1 MIMNHKRII
10 RGSSHSLALPLL
22 LALLSS
28 HWMQTAN
35 AMESFQTFESMLYAK
50 AFHIT
55 ICLQDA
61 SSSTSQQLPD
71 WLVEKPTII
80 KSESNDKDKP
90 EEEYY
95 VAMFTEI
102 IFSAGD
108 TELSELCQAYLVENE
123 EEGTGNI
130 AKFLPQAKRI
140 QSSRCVGLP
149 LAGYDDA
156 THTISRELNSEGRAV
171 YRSELNGRF
180 LYAEKP
186 MKGLPIDLASTA
198 TIESFDTF
206 HTHHSLFRNETK
218 AEDAPVSAANAD
230 NSTNSTNGDRA
241 TGATNWTLNEGHPYY
256 GYLMRIDFPHPTD
269 INVYPVQVSLG
280 DIFQEKVNPHL
291 DASKLDFCFSIETSF
306 ETPKGGLLSA
316 IYNEDMTPQELY
328 SSLTEDDILKSLN
341 LDESGFHKINL
352 EEEVY
357 DIMKKYVNP
366 FGAAGFELPFMSR
379 FRYATAIL
387 DILYIFFAMAQRKMS
402 GQYPS
407 KRFDSFRMVMITH
420 VITGMLVI
428 YIGTFFHIENEI
440 KAVSVGEDRA
450 MYRQILYYI
459 MGAAGIG
466 HTLTVTMAL
475 SKVMGERRITI
486 PLYSIAAL
494 INITNGIKLVLDPN
508 LQKCFLLW
516 GSMNVFV
523 YVRAV
528 CTILCFAYVDWEL
541 VYTFGITMAAFI
553 AIPLSNQDPLWFISL
568 AGIFVYAPFHD
579 TICEK
584 IGWAVED
591 HMNGNKPTRKNVTST
606 ARKLRTKYIDEDF
619 EKKIQSAKR
628 QSVFGKAMSNMTRFK
643 SFRFSKKAT
652 RMSTMAETPE
662 TPEKLSAHLEKNGD
676 ASMTEGTD
684 HYDHIERLSVPR
696 RTPANDDFYP
706 AQMIDSPEK
715 VEGEL
720 EFSLDNCQPN
730 TVTFAGGARLMT
742 VASGDAEEELDD
754 DDDDDDDDRNSGEDD
769 GEVPGG
775 MEEEPGRLGAIVVE
789 QQPKRRVYRQSIR
802 KTITM
807 F

>member
-1 MIMNHKRII
+1 MKSI
-10 RGSSHSLALPLL
+10 RPSS
-22 LALLSS
+22 ALLSLLVVVFS
-28 HWMQTAN
+28 SSRMQTAN
-35 AMESFQTFESMLYAK
+35 AMEPLQTFESMLYAK

-61 SSSTSQQLPD
+61 SSSKLPD
-71 WLVEKPTII
+71 WLVEQPTVI
-80 KSESNDKDKP
+80 KSESLDKDKP
-90 EEEYY
+90 EEDYY

-102 IFSAGD
+102 IFSGGD
-108 TELSELCQAYLVENE
+108 SDLSELCQAYLVENE
-123 EEGTGNI
+123 EEGAGNI

-156 THTISRELNSEGRAV
+156 IHTISRELNSDGRAS

-186 MKGLPIDLASTA
+186 MKGLPVDLATTA
-198 TIESFDTF
+198 HIESFDTF
-206 HTHHSLFRNETK
+206 HTHHSLFRNK
-218 AEDAPVSAANAD
+218 AEAG
-230 NSTNSTNGDRA
+230 NSTTTNSTADSTNTTNTANVND
-241 TGATNWTLNEGHPYY
+241 TGANWTLNEGHPYY
-256 GYLMRIDFPHPTD
+256 GYLMRIDFPHPAD

-280 DIFQEKVNPHL
+280 DIFQEKVNPNL
-291 DASKLDFCFSIETSF
+291 DASKLDFCFSLETSF

-316 IYNEDMTPQELY
+316 VYDEDMTPQELY
-328 SSLTEDDILKSLN
+328 STLIEDDIMTTLN

-352 EEEVY
+352 EDEVY
-357 DIMKKYVNP
+357 DIMQKFVNP

-379 FRYATAIL
+379 FRYATAVL
-387 DILYIFFAMAQRKMS
+387 DILYIFFAMAQRKMN
-402 GQYPS
+402 GKYPS
-407 KRFDSFRMVMITH
+407 KRFDSFRAVMVIH

-428 YIGTFFHIENEI
+428 YIGVFMHIGNEV
-440 KAVSVGEDRA
+440 KAVTVGEDRA
-450 MYRQILYYI
+450 LYRQIMYYI

-475 SKVMGERRITI
+475 SKVMGERRVTI

-494 INITNGIKLVLDPN
+494 INLTNGIQLILDPT

-523 YVRAV
+523 YVRAI
-528 CTILCFAYVDWEL
+528 CAILCFAYVDWEL

-568 AGIFVYAPFHD
+568 FGIFVYAPFHD

-628 QSVFGKAMSNMTRFK
+628 RSVLERAMSNVSQFK
-643 SFRFSKKAT
+643 SFRFSIKT
-652 RMSTMAETPE
+652 DSRMSDTFE
-662 TPEKLSAHLEKNGD
+662 SLEKMSNHMEKIED
-676 ASMTEGTD
+676 PTETERSD
-684 HYDHIERLSVPR
+684 HLDRMSIPR
-696 RTPANDDFYP
+696 RTPAKDGRDFYP
-706 AQMIDSPEK
+706 SQMVDEVPEN
-715 VEGEL
+715 ESSGES
-720 EFSLDNCQPN
+720 EFSLETYRPN
-730 TVTFAGGARLMT
+730 TMTFAGGARLKT
-742 VASGDAEEELDD
+742 VDPGDVEEELEGDD
-754 DDDDDDDDRNSGEDD
+754 NKVAENEGESSEEESSEEQVVVGEDGD
-769 GEVPGG
+769 LVVGG
-775 MEEEPGRLGAIVVE
+775 K
-789 QQPKRRVYRQSIR
+789 PKRRSYRQSIR
-802 KTITM
+802 KTIIA

>member
-1 MIMNHKRII
+1 
-10 RGSSHSLALPLL
+10 
-22 LALLSS
+22 
-28 HWMQTAN
+28 MQIAN
-35 AMESFQTFESMLYAK
+35 AMEPLGRFEAMLYAK
-50 AFHIT
+50 AYHIT
-55 ICLQDA
+55 VCLQDA
-61 SSSTSQQLPD
+61 SSSQLPD

-80 KSESNDKDKP
+80 KSESLDRDKP
-90 EEEYY
+90 QEEYY

-102 IFSAGD
+102 IFSAGEGD
-108 TELSELCQAYLVENE
+108 LSELCQAYLVENE
-123 EEGTGNI
+123 EEGAANI

-156 THTISRELNSEGRAV
+156 IHTISRELNSEGRAS

-186 MKGLPIDLASTA
+186 MKGLPIDLATTA
-198 TIESFDTF
+198 SIESFDSF
-206 HTHHSLFRNETK
+206 HTHHSLFRNKTT
-218 AEDAPVSAANAD
+218 DADADPPVSAANAGN
-230 NSTNSTNGDRA
+230 NSTTNSTTDAANTTNTNGNNE
-241 TGATNWTLNEGHPYY
+241 TSSTNWTLDQGHPYY
-256 GYLMRIDFPHPTD
+256 GYLMRIDFSHRTD

-306 ETPKGGLLSA
+306 ETPRGGLLSA
-316 IYNEDMTPQELY
+316 IYDEDMTPQELY
-328 SSLTEDDILKSLN
+328 STLTEDDIITSLN

-352 EEEVY
+352 EDEVY
-357 DIMKKYVNP
+357 DIMEKYVNP

-387 DILYIFFAMAQRKMS
+387 DILYIFFAVAQKKMN
-402 GQYPS
+402 GKYPS

-420 VITGMLVI
+420 VITGCLVI
-428 YIGTFFHIENEI
+428 YIGTYFHFNNEV
-440 KAVSVGEDRA
+440 KAVTVGEDQVL
-450 MYRQILYYI
+450 YRQILYYI

-486 PLYSIAAL
+486 PLYSMAAL
-494 INITNGIKLVLDPN
+494 MNLTNGIKLILDPN

-553 AIPLSNQDPLWFISL
+553 AIPLSNQDVLWFIAL
-568 AGIFVYAPFHD
+568 ASIFVYAPFHD
-579 TICEK
+579 KICEK

-606 ARKLRTKYIDEDF
+606 ARMLRTKYIDEDF
-619 EKKIQSAKR
+619 EKKIQTAKR
-628 QSVFGKAMSNMTRFK
+628 QSVFGKAMSNMSRFK
-643 SFRFSKKAT
+643 SFRFSKKAA
-652 RMSTMAETPE
+652 RMPSTALGES
-662 TPEKLSAHLEKNGD
+662 PEKLPTHLEKIGED
-676 ASMTEGTD
+676 ESVTESE
-684 HYDHIERLSVPR
+684 HYDHLASERLSVPR
-696 RTPANDDFYP
+696 KTPATTALYP
-706 AQMIDSPEK
+706 SQMVESPEK
-715 VEGEL
+715 TDSEF
-720 EFSLDNCQPN
+720 EFSLDNYRP
-730 TVTFAGGARLMT
+730 TAMTFAGGARLKS
-742 VASGDAEEELDD
+742 VPSGDMEEEELDESDNENVEEGDREGGDLVD
-754 DDDDDDDDRNSGEDD
+754 DQLATI
-769 GEVPGG
+769 V
-775 MEEEPGRLGAIVVE
+775 EPQAGRK
-789 QQPKRRVYRQSIR
+789 QRVYRQSIR

>member
-1 MIMNHKRII
+1 MKSTIP
-10 RGSSHSLALPLL
+10 SSALSLLVVI
-22 LALLSS
+22 LSS
-28 HWMQTAN
+28 SRMQTAN
-35 AMESFQTFESMLYAK
+35 AMKPLQTFESMLYAK

-61 SSSTSQQLPD
+61 SSSKLPD
-71 WLVEKPTII
+71 WLVEQPTVI
-80 KSESNDKDKP
+80 KSESLDRDKA

-102 IFSAGD
+102 IFSGGD
-108 TELSELCQAYLVENE
+108 SDLSELCQAYLVENE
-123 EEGTGNI
+123 DEGTGNI

-156 THTISRELNSEGRAV
+156 IHTISRELSSDGRAS

-186 MKGLPIDLASTA
+186 MKGLPIDLATTA
-198 TIESFDTF
+198 HIESFDTF
-206 HTHHSLFRNETK
+206 HTHHSLFRNTT
-218 AEDAPVSAANAD
+218 
-230 NSTNSTNGDRA
+230 TNSTADSTNPTNTPNVNE
-241 TGATNWTLNEGHPYY
+241 TGANWTLNERHPYY
-256 GYLMRIDFPHPTD
+256 GYLMRIDFPHPAD

-280 DIFQEKVNPHL
+280 DIFQEKVNPNL
-291 DASKLDFCFSIETSF
+291 DASKLDFCFSLETSF

-316 IYNEDMTPQELY
+316 VYDEDMTPQELY
-328 SSLTEDDILKSLN
+328 ASLTEDDIMTTLN

-352 EEEVY
+352 EDEVY
-357 DIMKKYVNP
+357 DIMQKYANP

-379 FRYATAIL
+379 FRYATAVL
-387 DILYIFFAMAQRKMS
+387 DILYIFFAMAQRKMN
-402 GQYPS
+402 GKYPS
-407 KRFDSFRMVMITH
+407 KRFDSFRAVMVIH

-428 YIGTFFHIENEI
+428 YIGVFMHIGNEVKGVTI
-440 KAVSVGEDRA
+440 GEDRA
-450 MYRQILYYI
+450 LYRQIMYYI

-475 SKVMGERRITI
+475 SKVMGERRVTI

-494 INITNGIKLVLDPN
+494 INLTNGIQLILDPT

-523 YVRAV
+523 YVRAICAV
-528 CTILCFAYVDWEL
+528 LCFAYVDWEL

-568 AGIFVYAPFHD
+568 FGIFVYAPFHD

-619 EKKIQSAKR
+619 EKKIQRAKR
-628 QSVFGKAMSNMTRFK
+628 QSVFGMAMDNVSKFK
-643 SFRFSKKAT
+643 SFRFSQKADG
-652 RMSTMAETPE
+652 RMSNTFESPDDMSTHMQKNMEDPTETE
-662 TPEKLSAHLEKNGD
+662 RSDHLD
-676 ASMTEGTD
+676 RM
-684 HYDHIERLSVPR
+684 SVPR
-696 RTPANDDFYP
+696 RTPARDGRNFYP
-706 AQMIDSPEK
+706 SQMADESPEE
-715 VEGEL
+715 VSSGEF
-720 EFSLDNCQPN
+720 EFGLDGYRPN
-730 TVTFAGGARLMT
+730 TMTFAGKARLTT
-742 VASGDAEEELDD
+742 VDSGDVEEELEEGDEQVD
-754 DDDDDDDDRNSGEDD
+754 ENEGDSSEDQSSEDQSSEEQVVTGEDGD
-769 GEVPGG
+769 
-775 MEEEPGRLGAIVVE
+775 LVVGSK
-789 QQPKRRVYRQSIR
+789 PKRR
-802 KTITM
+802 
-807 F
+807 